1 MYHLSLLPLL
11 ALCITL
17 VFSAPTTDQ
26 KIHKRSFKLSRR
38 SNPSFTGRH
47 GPRSLLQ
54 AYRKHNLPIPTD
66 LYRSASIVAQNSS
79 TKLEATSEDDGTGL
93 VTATPVEPN
102 DLEYIAPISIGGQ
115 EIPMNIDTGSADL
128 WVFNTQLGKEMREGH
143 TLYDPTLSKSFRILP
158 GEEWNITY
166 GDGSGA
172 WGNVG
177 TDVVNIGGVSITMA
191 VEMATVVSSAFVRD
205 TNSNGLVG
213 LSFSQLNTVR
223 PTQQRTFFDT
233 IMDDLAEPVF
243 TADLRQDEMG
253 AYEFGRISQNRY
265 QGELQWV
272 PIDTSRGHWE
282 FESTSF
288 AITNDGQVKYGTTAR
303 TAIVDTGT
311 TLMLVSEEM
320 LREYYAKVEGAVND
334 VSVGG
339 IVFPCSSKLPDLF
352 VDVGGEMA
360 RVEGRFINFAKVDE
374 ERCFGGLQ
382 GSGASFMVFGD
393 IFFKSQFVAFNGGN
407 NSVGVAPHV
416 EPINRKLGARELI
429 RRMLGRC
436 HGAGCLPKTG

>member
-1 MYHLSLLPLL
+1 
-11 ALCITL
+11 
-17 VFSAPTTDQ
+17 
-26 KIHKRSFKLSRR
+26 
-38 SNPSFTGRH
+38 
-47 GPRSLLQ
+47 
-54 AYRKHNLPIPTD
+54 
-66 LYRSASIVAQNSS
+66 
-79 TKLEATSEDDGTGL
+79 
-93 VTATPVEPN
+93 
-102 DLEYIAPISIGGQ
+102 
-115 EIPMNIDTGSADL
+115 MNIDTGSADL

>member
-1 MYHLSLLPLL
+1 M
-11 ALCITL
+11 
-17 VFSAPTTDQ
+17 DK
-26 KIHKRSFKLSRR
+26 KIHKRSFKLARR
-38 SNPSFTGRH
+38 TNPAFTGRD

-54 AYRKHNLPIPTD
+54 AYRKHSLPFTTD

-79 TKLEATSEDDGTGL
+79 TKLEATPEDDGTGL
-93 VTATPVEPN
+93 VTASPVEPN
-102 DLEYIAPISIGGQ
+102 DLEYIASISIGGQ
-115 EIPMNIDTGSADL
+115 EILMNIDTGSADL

-143 TLYDPTLSKSFRILP
+143 TLYDPTLSKSFRFLP

-172 WGNVG
+172 SGNVG
-177 TDVVNIGGVSITMA
+177 TDIVNIGGVEVKMA
-191 VEMATVVSSAFVRD
+191 VEMATVVSDAFVRD

-213 LSFSQLNTVR
+213 MGFSKLNTVR

-233 IMDDLAEPVF
+233 VMDDLADPVF
-243 TADLRQDEMG
+243 TADLRQDEVG
-253 AYEFGRISQNRY
+253 AYEFGKISQDRY

-272 PIDTSRGHWE
+272 PVNTERGHWE
-282 FESTSF
+282 FESSSF
-288 AITNDGQVKYGTTAR
+288 AITIDGRKVEGTTAR

-320 LREYYAKVEGAVND
+320 LREYYSKVEGAVND
-334 VSVGG
+334 MSVGG
-339 IVFPCSSKLPDLF
+339 IVFPCGSVLPDLY
-352 VDVGGEMA
+352 VDVGGSMA
-360 RVEGRFINFAKVDE
+360 RVEGRFINFAQVDE

-416 EPINRKLGARELI
+416 EPINAQLEARGLVGKVK
-429 RRMLGRC
+429 RMFGWC
-436 HGAGCLPKTG
+436 HGVGCLSKTV